1 MYNNFFIIFVGIF
14 IIWSIYLTV
23 LVMSSE
29 ILFWFLK
36 LSKKIF
42 FSQLDFVGTFIISI
56 FVCPLS
62 LYIPLTSTNSIS
74 SEIIGI
80 FIFLPTIFFYNK
92 IERIEVMRST
102 IKIALLLLFIKLFLT
117 KDYSIVLIKNE
128 LINFLFD
135 YFKAVIYS
143 IFYTEILKVLSIVVN
158 YLKKED
164 KK

>member
-62 LYIPLTSTNSIS
+62 LYVPLTSTNSIS

-117 KDYSIVLIKNE
+117 KDYSNVLIKNE